1 MYNKL
6 LQRQIQKHLYT
17 TQLPQELLPLLKV
30 INDSYEHYESDR
42 LMLERSME
50 LSSYE
55 MIELNNTL
63 RKETEELRKNEK
75 FTQTII
81 DSSNDCIK
89 VLDLEGRLLS
99 MCKGGQQ
106 LMEIEDISA
115 YFNKPWIDN
124 WQGDDRIAAI
134 EAIAKAKEGEVGSFL
149 GYCETGKG
157 NSRWWEVLVSPIKDV
172 QGNVIN
178 LLATSRDITERKK
191 TEEALQSSEKRF
203 RSLIENNEDGIS
215 LKDAQLNVFYQS
227 PSIDR
232 MLGFKIEDRKG
243 NSGLSYIHPDDLD
256 EANELFLKVLS
267 NPSCS
272 FPFQHRKLHKDG
284 HYIWTEG
291 TIVNMLNDKSVN
303 AIVANYR
310 DITKRKQAESSL
322 AESENNYRGLFEKM
336 LDGVYKSTYE
346 GKFIEVNPAMVTMLG
361 YDSKEELLS
370 IDIKSELYFEKSDR
384 DNAVVQDNKKG
395 IAVFRLRK
403 KDGSEIWVEDR
414 GKYVSDETGKI
425 LYHEGIL
432 RDVTNRIYTELELK
446 VSQRETADYREA
458 LDQTLIVAI
467 TDQKGIITYANDK
480 FCKLSKYS
488 RKELIGQDHR
498 ILNSGFHTKEFMK
511 NLWKTIANGK
521 VWRGEVKNKAK
532 DGSFYWVDCAIVPFL
547 DEDGKPY
554 QYLSIRVDITER
566 KKVEVDILQKN
577 SELQKTNSELDKF
590 VYSVSHDLRAPL
602 SSILG
607 VIEIAQD
614 DTTDELMIEHL
625 QMLKG
630 NVKKLDGFISDILDY
645 SRNARLEVKKEE
657 VNFNELLNDI
667 SHNLK
672 FMGSNN
678 RKVEIKIYVSGK
690 ASVHTDKSRLSIVL
704 NNLISNAIRYQ
715 NSQNPNPFVD
725 IKVDT
730 SDTETGIIIHD
741 NGIGI
746 RKELHQKIFDMFYRI
761 SEESVGSGLGLYIV
775 KEAVNKLNGN
785 IEVISEPGEGS
796 TFTIKIP
803 NN

>member
-6 LQRQIQKHLYT
+6 LQRQLQKHLSNT
-17 TQLPQELLPLLKV
+17 SLPEELLPLLKV
-30 INDSYEHYESDR
+30 ISDSYEHYESDR
-42 LMLERSME
+42 LILERSME

-63 RKETEELRKNEK
+63 RKETEELKKNEK

-106 LMEIEDISA
+106 LMEIDDITV
-115 YFNKPWIDN
+115 YLNKSWIDY
-124 WQGDDRIAAI
+124 WQDDDRIGAI

-149 GYCETGKG
+149 GYCKTAKGK
-157 NSRWWEVLVSPIKDV
+157 SKWWEIYISPIKDV
-172 QGNVIN
+172 QGNIIN

-215 LKDAQLNVFYQS
+215 LKDAQLNIIYQS

-232 MLGFKIEDRKG
+232 MLGFKIEDRKI
-243 NSGLSYIHPDDLD
+243 NSELSYIHPDDLN
-256 EANELFLKVLS
+256 EAKELFLKVLS

-272 FPFQHRKLHKDG
+272 FPFRHRKLHKDG
-284 HYIWTEG
+284 HYVWTEG
-291 TIVNMLNDKSVN
+291 TIVNMLNDTSVN

-310 DITKRKQAESSL
+310 DITNRMQTESSL

-336 LDGVYKSTYE
+336 LDGVYKSTNE

-384 DNAVVQDNKKG
+384 DNAVVQDSTEG

-414 GKYVSDETGKI
+414 GKYVSDENGKI
-425 LYHEGIL
+425 LYHEGFL
-432 RDVTNRIYTELELK
+432 RDVTKRMHTEFELK
-446 VSQRETADYREA
+446 ESQKETADYRKA
-458 LDQTLIVAI
+458 LDQSLIVAI
-467 TDQKGIITYANDK
+467 TDQKGIITYANDN
-480 FCKLSKYS
+480 FCNISKYS
-488 RKELIGQDHR
+488 REELIGQDHR
-498 ILNSGFHTKEFMK
+498 ILNSGFHTAEFMK
-511 NLWKTIANGK
+511 NLWTSIND
-521 VWRGEVKNKAK
+521 GEVWKGELKNKAK
-532 DGSFYWVDCAIVPFL
+532 DGTIYWVDSAIVPFL
-547 DEDGKPY
+547 NEHGKPY
-554 QYLSIRVDITER
+554 QYLSIKVDITER
-566 KKVEVDILQKN
+566 KKAEVNILEKN

-614 DTTDELMIEHL
+614 DTADELMIEHL

-645 SRNARLEVKKEE
+645 SRNSRMEVKKEE
-657 VNFNELLNDI
+657 INFKELLNDI
-667 SHNLK
+667 AQNLK
-672 FMGSNN
+672 YMGSN
-678 RKVEIKIYVSGK
+678 RRQIDIKINVNSNSPVY
-690 ASVHTDKSRLSIVL
+690 TDKSRLNIVL

-715 NSQNPNPFVD
+715 NSQIPNPFVD

-730 SDTETGIIIHD
+730 SDTETGIIIRD

-775 KEAVNKLNGN
+775 KEAVSKLNGN
-785 IEVISEPGEGS
+785 IEITSEPGEGS